1 MWWAAV
7 LSCCAVAYGTVGAEG
22 VTLRTFAS
30 VFTGLCLTA
39 GMVVVAPV
47 AQSVL
52 SPNAV
57 QSLYAVGS
65 GGSGQLGNGGTYS
78 TFVPLPVSSPLT
90 GGALSVD
97 ANLTSSIAVAV
108 DGSVWTWGANRT
120 GFLGTGQGFPGRGGV
135 ETSAI
140 PVSPQLPAGTS
151 FQQVAAGMNH
161 ALALSTAGQVFAW
174 GWNGHGQ
181 LGTGANG
188 PDPSAYIPD
197 DSSDVP
203 LAVPVPGT
211 VKLIGASNYR
221 SVAVTTTDQ
230 VYAWGINEYTDPI
243 PGATGRAVNTPSL
256 VSLPPFSGR
265 ITKVL
270 VGNYATFLVTSGGQ
284 VIAWGDNP
292 FGQFGI
298 GQSTWNLRSA
308 TILPHQNVKDV
319 ASAGTTTYFLLG
331 DKVWAA
337 GYNGFGQLGYGTTPR
352 SSSTLLPVALP
363 AEPVVA
369 IYGGSAQGFAV
380 TDNGN
385 IYTWGSDTEG
395 SSGTGS
401 SGIAWRPIPAF
412 TGDPGFLLELA
423 VSSHTLAVFGESPY
437 QPPTAAPTNI
447 QATLSGTS
455 IVITWD
461 PPSRQ
466 RFPIIGY
473 TVSSGIGMLR
483 CETVATSCRVTGM
496 AKGTPYTF
504 TVTARNRYGAGPT
517 SAPSNPITYVTAPD
531 VPRDVEVS
539 ILRKKRRQAQV
550 TWRAPASDGGS
561 PVTTYSW
568 RWYNN
573 KTRTWSADKE
583 TPGLRARFR
592 WPSGTSTIKVQ
603 VWASNT
609 QGASPKKSDRLRIR
623 S

>member
-1 MWWAAV
+1 M
-7 LSCCAVAYGTVGAEG
+7 
-22 VTLRTFAS
+22 RTFAS
-30 VFTGLCLTA
+30 VFTGLCLTV
-39 GMVVVAPV
+39 GTVVAAPG
-47 AQSVL
+47 AQGVL
-52 SPNAV
+52 TPTAV

-65 GGSGQLGNGGTYS
+65 GGSGQLGNGGTFS

-90 GGALSVD
+90 RGALSVD
-97 ANLTSSIAVAV
+97 VNLSSSVAVAV
-108 DGSVWTWGANRT
+108 DGSVWTWGANRS

-135 ETSAI
+135 EASAV
-140 PVSPQLPAGTS
+140 PVYPQLPAGIS

-161 ALALSTAGQVFAW
+161 ALALSTSGQVFAW

-188 PDPSAYIPD
+188 PDPSAFIPD

-203 LAVPVPGT
+203 LTVPVPGT

-221 SVAVTTTDQ
+221 SVAVTATDQ
-230 VYAWGINEYTDPI
+230 VYAWGINVYSDPI

-256 VSLPPFSGR
+256 VSLPPFSGT

-298 GQSTWNLRSA
+298 GQSTWRLGSA
-308 TILPHQNVKDV
+308 TVLPHQNVKDV

-337 GYNGFGQLGYGTTPR
+337 GFNGFGQLGYGRTR
-352 SSSTLLPVALP
+352 EFSSTLLPVALP

-380 TDNGN
+380 TDRGN
-385 IYTWGSDTEG
+385 VYTWGSDNEG

-401 SGIAWRPIPAF
+401 SGIAWTPLPSF
-412 TGDPGFLLELA
+412 MGGPGFLLELA

-447 QATLSGTS
+447 QASLSGAS
-455 IVITWD
+455 AFISWD
-461 PPSRQ
+461 PPTGQ
-466 RFPIIGY
+466 RHPITGY
-473 TVSSGIGMLR
+473 TVSSSTGMLR
-483 CETVATSCRVTGM
+483 CETVATNCRITGL
-496 AKGTPYTF
+496 AKGNPYTF
-504 TVTARNRYGAGPT
+504 TVTARNRYGAGPAST
-517 SAPSNPITYVTAPD
+517 PSSTVTYVTAPD
-531 VPRDVEVS
+531 APQDVEVS
-539 ILRKKRRQAQV
+539 ILRKKRRTAQV
-550 TWRAPASDGGS
+550 TWQAPASDGGS
-561 PVTTYSW
+561 PVTTYTW
-568 RWYNN
+568 RWRND
-573 KTRTWSADKE
+573 KTRTWSAAKE

-592 WPSGTSTIKVQ
+592 WPAGSSTIKVE
-603 VWASNT
+603 VWANNI
-609 QGASPKKSDRLRIR
+609 QGASPKRYQRLNL
-623 S
+623 